1 MYVCVSIG
9 MIYFSYLLHQLPSP
23 WSLGRLGLV
32 PEQFEPPRCMTECT
46 IFWLLNEDST

>member
-1 MYVCVSIG
+1 MCVGIG

-23 WSLGRLGLV
+23 ENLGRPGLV
-32 PEQFEPPRCMTECT
+32 PEQLEPPRCMTECT